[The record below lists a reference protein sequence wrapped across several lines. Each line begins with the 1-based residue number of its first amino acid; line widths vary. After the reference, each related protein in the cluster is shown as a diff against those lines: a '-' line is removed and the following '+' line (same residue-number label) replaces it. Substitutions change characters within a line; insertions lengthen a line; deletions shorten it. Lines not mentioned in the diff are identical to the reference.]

1 MIRAFNRAFFRW
13 FVLVAALTAGVIPL
27 FAQTPAPAPAGPPR
41 VLEINIEEIIQPVVA
56 EFVGEVFDRARQ
68 ENYQLILITLNTPGG
83 TDGAMRDIIQR
94 IITSPVPVV
103 VYVWPTG
110 RRAASA
116 GFYIL
121 LAADVAAMAP
131 GTDTGAASP
140 VFAFGGAP
148 VQVDETMRKKVV
160 NEASAY
166 LRTIT
171 EKRGRNVALAEKAVT
186 EARAFT
192 EKEALEGNLIDLVA
206 PSPEELLRMLDG
218 REIRRFDGS
227 RLKLSLAGAERVGS
241 EMNRRQ
247 RLLSRIA
254 QPDIVF
260 VLLLIALLG
269 LYVEFSNPG
278 LIFPG
283 VIGGVALILV
293 LVASQVLPINAL
305 GVLLILAA
313 VGFFILEAK
322 FASHGLLGLT
332 GVACLIAGALFL
344 IRSPLTGL
352 SVNPWLALATALP
365 FAIVI
370 IVLMRGILK
379 SLKWQQSLGVSDIV
393 GARGVATTDIDA
405 VGGMVRVH
413 GELWKATSSAPISQ
427 GTGVRVLE
435 MRGLTL
441 IVEPADAGAGEPS
454 GPPSA

>member
-1 MIRAFNRAFFRW
+1 MIRAFNRAIFRW
-13 FVLVAALTAGVIPL
+13 FVLAAALTAGVVPL

-293 LVASQVLPINAL
+293 LMASQVLPINAL

-352 SVNPWLALATALP
+352 TVSPWLALATALP

-405 VGGMVRVH
+405 AGGMVRVH

-441 IVEPADAGAGEPS
+441 IVEPADTGAGEPS